1 MSIEELFTNR
11 FNLINSCPVQLF
23 IFKSQ
28 DCQLIINYLKL
39 IDNLIKQ
46 SGNNIQYLSPIC
58 CVLLL
63 IFPQIDKWKD
73 LTFNFNTELSL
84 TCLNLLHGV
93 LNTTNS
99 SGNSTLATFSFKI
112 EQLCELILV
121 NTECSESLLGLIS
134 SSYEYSENLNYI
146 THIRKLDQ
154 ILIQSVSLV
163 NRLIVL
169 PDEGLFR
176 TNYFNLKGFFL

>member
-1 MSIEELFTNR
+1 MNLEELFNNR
-11 FNLINSCPVQLF
+11 FNLINSCPAQLF

-58 CVLLL
+58 GVLLL
-63 IFPQIDKWKD
+63 IFPQIHRWKD
-73 LTFNFNTELSL
+73 LTFSFNAELSL

-93 LNTTNS
+93 LNTMTS
-99 SGNSTLATFSFKI
+99 SANATAATFSFKI
-112 EQLCELILV
+112 DQLCELILV
-121 NTECSESLLGLIS
+121 NTECSEALLGLIS
-134 SSYEYSENLNYI
+134 SSYEYSQSLSYI

-163 NRLIVL
+163 NRLIVI
-169 PDEGLFR
+169 PDNSTEGSF
-176 TNYFNLKGFFL
+176 